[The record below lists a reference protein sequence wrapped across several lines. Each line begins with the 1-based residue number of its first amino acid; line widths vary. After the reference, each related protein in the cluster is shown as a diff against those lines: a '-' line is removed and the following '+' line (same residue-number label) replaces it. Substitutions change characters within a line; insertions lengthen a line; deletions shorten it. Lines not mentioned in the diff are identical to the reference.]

1 MFGGGLP
8 DRSDRPRINMVL
20 NGSGRMDRH
29 DLYIIMARWS
39 ANDPREHVDC
49 FGTDNQNDL
58 AVWMAVLQVA
68 GGPRS
73 DPPRPV

>member
-1 MFGGGLP
+1 
-8 DRSDRPRINMVL
+8 MVL

-68 GGPRS
+68 GGPRR